1 MADKLNLARIK
12 KFGQNFEIS
21 VDPDL
26 ALKFKKGELD
36 NLREVLHSDQIYSD
50 AKKGQV
56 VSPEK
61 LVEAFKTDDPLK
73 VAEIIIKEGEIQLTS
88 EHRGKEREQ
97 KLKQLINKIH
107 QMSVDPKT
115 NLPHPANRIDAALEE
130 AKIKLDEHKSLE
142 EQFDDIISKLRPI
155 LPIKIEMKKMTITI
169 PSLYAGKSYPI
180 VTKQGKVISD
190 DWLGDGSWRVVL
202 EIPAGMQ
209 QDLIDT
215 LNSLTK
221 GEVLVE

>member
-26 ALKFKKGELD
+26 ALKFKNGEIN
-36 NLREVLHSDQIYSD
+36 NLQEVLHSDQIYSD
-50 AKKGQV
+50 ARKGQV

-61 LVEAFKTDDPLK
+61 LIVSFKTDDPLK

-97 KLKQLINKIH
+97 KLNQLINKIH

-115 NLPHPANRIDAALEE
+115 NFPHPINRIEAALEE
-130 AKIKLDEHKSLE
+130 AKVKLDEHKSME

-169 PSLYAGKSYPI
+169 PSLYAGKSYSI

-190 DWLGDGSWRVVL
+190 DWQPDGSWRIVI

-209 QDLIDT
+209 QDFIDS

-221 GEVLVE
+221 GEVLIE